1 MKKSRVYTRTGDA
14 GTTALI
20 GGTRVSKTD
29 PRLEAY
35 GTVDELNSQLGLL
48 INYLNEEPD
57 STFVQEI
64 QGKLFKVGSF
74 LATDQEKTAPEQACD
89 VSREDLRQL
98 EEEIDRVDEILP
110 PLHAFVLPGGY
121 IGSAVCQVCR
131 TVCRRAERR
140 ILSLSEEMFIPAVL
154 LSYVNR
160 LSDYLFVLAR
170 KINFD
175 NATDEI
181 FWDNGCK

>member
-1 MKKSRVYTRTGDA
+1 MKKSHVYTRTGDA

-35 GTVDELNSQLGLL
+35 GTIDELNSHLGLL
-48 INYLNEEPD
+48 ITYLNEEPD
-57 STFVQEI
+57 STFVQEL
-64 QGKLFKVGSF
+64 QSKLFKVGAF
-74 LATDQEKTAPEQACD
+74 LATDQEKADAEQSCD
-89 VSREDLRQL
+89 ISEEDILQL
-98 EEEIDRVDEILP
+98 EEEINRVDEMLP
-110 PLHAFVLPGGY
+110 PLRAFVLPGGSA
-121 IGSAVCQVCR
+121 GSAVCQICR

-140 ILSLSEEMFIPAVL
+140 ILTLAEGQTIPSAL

-160 LSDYLFVLAR
+160 MSDYLFVLAR

-181 FWDNGCK
+181 FWENGCK